1 MLEGGAVE
9 MKLRRDFF
17 IKLSAIGMVLA
28 FAVMITGILPS
39 KTCHAADRMMFTGMS
54 KCYTFWKRPEEIEF
68 RLRDGE
74 KVMFL
79 ISRLR
84 ELVFYSNKF
93 SPGGRL
99 SSYDGD
105 NGGTHYGI
113 WELYTN
119 NPNVTIY
126 QIMASKGAHAENHGY
141 WLIGRY
147 HGKWFKFMSMDNLVT
162 MGHTPNEWHQFES
175 KITKDG
181 KLRIISYHGQRRV
194 DMELEV
200 SWDEKAQW
208 FAMKRIQ

>member
-9 MKLRRDFF
+9 MKLGRDFF

-28 FAVMITGILPS
+28 FAVMIAGILQS

-54 KCYTFWKRPEEIEF
+54 KCYVFWKRPEEIEF

-93 SPGGRL
+93 SPGFRL

-126 QIMASKGAHAENHGY
+126 QIMASTGAHAENHGY

>member
-1 MLEGGAVE
+1 
-9 MKLRRDFF
+9 MKLGRDFF

-28 FAVMITGILPS
+28 FAVMIAGILQS

-54 KCYTFWKRPEEIEF
+54 KCYVFWKRPEEIEF

-93 SPGGRL
+93 SPGFRL

-105 NGGTHYGI
+105 NGGIHYGI

-126 QIMASKGAHAENHGY
+126 QIMASTGAHAENHGY

>member
-9 MKLRRDFF
+9 MKLGRDFF

-28 FAVMITGILPS
+28 FAVMIAGILQS

-54 KCYTFWKRPEEIEF
+54 KCYVFWKRPEEIEF

-93 SPGGRL
+93 SPGFRL

-105 NGGTHYGI
+105 NGGIHYGI

-126 QIMASKGAHAENHGY
+126 QIMASTGAHAENHGY

>member
-1 MLEGGAVE
+1 MRDGGVFE
-9 MKLRRDFF
+9 MRVWRDLLF
-17 IKLSAIGMVLA
+17 KLSGIGMVIVLA
-28 FAVMITGILPS
+28 VILAGILPS
-39 KTCHAADRMMFTGMS
+39 QTCHAADGMRFTGMS
-54 KCYTFWKRPEEIEF
+54 ECYVFWKRPEEIEF

-93 SPGGRL
+93 SPGFRL

>member
-1 MLEGGAVE
+1 
-9 MKLRRDFF
+9 
-17 IKLSAIGMVLA
+17 
-28 FAVMITGILPS
+28 
-39 KTCHAADRMMFTGMS
+39 
-54 KCYTFWKRPEEIEF
+54 
-68 RLRDGE
+68 
-74 KVMFL
+74 MFL

-93 SPGGRL
+93 SPGFRL

-105 NGGTHYGI
+105 NGGIHYGI